1 MEQLYPYAVGRIR
14 AIENN
19 LLTNQELNH
28 MAEEKAIEKI
38 YATLQEHGYAIEEV
52 ENKQSFG
59 NMLEKES
66 QKLYQF
72 MQELAQNE
80 TFIDLFLCKNDYHNS
95 KTILKGMFIKKPYE
109 QYLSNGGRI
118 DKEELIEIIENK
130 RYEALTPQMEQ
141 AIKEAVF
148 QVEKTQQVQK
158 IDRILD
164 KANFEEMMQIAKS
177 SKNEFLIQY
186 VTMLCDL
193 TNIRMFLRV
202 IEQGYKKELFEDAY
216 LTVGTISLELFQQA
230 FTSEEPLTILE
241 QTDYTELV
249 KKIQL
254 QKQALGKLC
263 DNAMMEYVQ
272 VAKYKAL
279 TIEPLV
285 AYVHAKETE
294 IKNIRIL
301 LTGKINQIEP
311 QNIKERLRDSYV

>member
-19 LLTNQELNH
+19 LLTNQELNQ
-28 MAEEKAIEKI
+28 MAEEKSMEKI
-38 YATLQEHGYAIEEV
+38 YATLQEHGYAIEEI
-52 ENKQSFG
+52 EDKQNFG
-59 NMLEKES
+59 TMLEKET

-80 TFIDLFLCKNDYHNS
+80 AFIDLFLCKNDYHNI
-95 KTILKGMFIKKPYE
+95 KTILKGMLSNKPYE
-109 QYLSNGGRI
+109 KYLSNGGRMA
-118 DKEELIEIIENK
+118 KEELIEILENK

-141 AIKEAVF
+141 AIKQAND
-148 QVEKTQQVQK
+148 QVEKVD
-158 IDRILD
+158 ILLD
-164 KANFEEMMQIAKS
+164 KASFEEMKQIAKS

-202 IEQGYKKELFEDAY
+202 IEQGYKEEQFEEAY
-216 LTVGTISLELFQQA
+216 LNVGSISKKVFRQA
-230 FTSEEPLTILE
+230 FNTDEPLTVLE
-241 QTDYTELV
+241 QTDYTELI
-249 KKIQL
+249 KQIEL
-254 QKQALGKLC
+254 QRQALGKLC
-263 DNAMMEYVQ
+263 DNAMMEYVG

-285 AYVHAKETE
+285 AYVYAKETE
-294 IKNIRIL
+294 IKNIRII